1 MSHVPQ
7 KRGNAERLLAKALWH
22 DGYRYYLNY
31 RLLPGSPDIAI
42 PKYRIAIFVDGAFW
56 HGYHWSEQ
64 KLHIKANREY
74 WINDLVKS
82 IQQSYSFIIQR
93 GFEIIINEQPVSQLP
108 ISLLVGKDKDNAIQP
123 FLYKQTFV
131 YSNSYRLEPTLPDF
145 GLSLCWI
152 RIIFVRRFQ
161 SSP

>member
-1 MSHVPQ
+1 MKQRFKTTPSISARMSHVPQ

-74 WINDLVKS
+74 WINKIESNMIRDSRNDKLLEKAGWTPLHFWEKEVKRDLQGCLKTIESVS
-82 IQQSYSFIIQR
+82 LQT
-93 GFEIIINEQPVSQLP
+93 IINRLP
-108 ISLLVGKDKDNAIQP
+108 CDL
-123 FLYKQTFV
+123 TF
-131 YSNSYRLEPTLPDF
+131 
-145 GLSLCWI
+145 
-152 RIIFVRRFQ
+152 
-161 SSP
+161 SSMQE